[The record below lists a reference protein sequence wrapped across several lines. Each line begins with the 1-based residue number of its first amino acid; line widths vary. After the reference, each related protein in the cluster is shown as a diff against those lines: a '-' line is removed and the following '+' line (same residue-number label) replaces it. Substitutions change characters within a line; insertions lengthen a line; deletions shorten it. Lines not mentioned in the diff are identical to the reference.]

1 MSRPRRRLR
10 PAGAL
15 PASFA
20 AIRTELEVPE
30 GFPDAVLAEA
40 ASAARGGPREDVPGG
55 PQRADLRRLPF
66 VTLDPPG
73 SRDLDQAFHL
83 EHRAGGG
90 WRVRYAIADV
100 AAFVV
105 PGGAVD
111 GEAWARGT
119 TLYGPDARVPLH
131 PVALSEGAASLLPGE
146 LRPAALWTIDLDA
159 AGEQVAVDLRRA
171 WVRSSAQLDYP
182 AVQRALDDGSAG
194 EQIVLLA
201 EVGAARA
208 GAERRRGGF
217 DLPVPEQEVVPADGG
232 AGLGWTLNLRGPLP
246 VERHNAQLSLL
257 TGMAAAGLML
267 GAGVGLLRTLPPPEP
282 AAIERLRR
290 TAAGLGVAWPADAP
304 LGDVL
309 RGIDPGTPAGAAFLE
324 EATELLRGAGY
335 APFDGAAP
343 QQPVH
348 GALAA
353 PYAHVTAPLRRLAD
367 RATTEV
373 CLAAAAGAEPPEWAR
388 AALRGLPEAM
398 AAASR
403 RAGTLERACVDLLE
417 ALLLRDRVGERFAA
431 TVVETESDRPRATV
445 TIAEP
450 PVRARCDGDGLA
462 LGAVVD
468 ARLVEADPAQRRV
481 RFAADGDGAAQRATA
496 R

>member
-1 MSRPRRRLR
+1 VSRPRRRLR
-10 PAGAL
+10 PAGPV

-20 AIRTELEVPE
+20 AIRAELEVPE
-30 GFPDAVLAEA
+30 GFPDAALAEA
-40 ASAARGGPREDVPGG
+40 ASAARAGPRDDVPGG
-55 PQRADLRRLPF
+55 SKRADLRDLPF

-83 EHRAGGG
+83 ERRAGGG

-182 AVQRALDDGSAG
+182 AVQRALDDGPAS

-201 EVGAARA
+201 EVGTARA

-217 DLPVPEQEVVPADGG
+217 DLPVPEQEVVPTGG
-232 AGLGWTLNLRGPLP
+232 AGLGWTLRVRGPLP

-267 GAGVGLLRTLPPPEP
+267 GAGVGLLRTLPPPD
-282 AAIERLRR
+282 ARAIARLRR
-290 TAAGLGVAWPADAP
+290 AAAGLGVAWPADAP

-309 RGIDPGTPAGAAFLE
+309 RGIDAGAPAGAAFLE

-335 APFDGAAP
+335 SPFDGAPP

-388 AALRGLPEAM
+388 AALGGLPEAM

-403 RAGTLERACVDLLE
+403 RAGALERACVDLLE

-431 TVVETESDRPRATV
+431 TVVEADSDRPRATV

-450 PVRARCDGDGLA
+450 PVRARCDGERLA

-468 ARLVEADPAQRRV
+468 ARLVEADPVQRRV
-481 RFAADGDGAAQRATA
+481 RFAAGGDGSAQPATA